1 MGDLR
6 GEGREFQ
13 RREVVNNGE
22 TLPERRVTL
31 GMHGDVTDWERV
43 LRWVLFSGVLGP
55 C

>member
-22 TLPERRVTL
+22 ILPERLVT
-31 GMHGDVTDWERV
+31 
-43 LRWVLFSGVLGP
+43 
-55 C
+55 